1 MEALMKGFIYPGPL
15 SSMIFRAVKE
25 AVAESKKKKDGK
37 MCKRIKDAVVATVVV
52 YFTVIS

>member
-1 MEALMKGFIYPGPL
+1 MNGFIPRPPL
-15 SSMIFRAVKE
+15 SIGIFLAVKE

-37 MCKRIKDAVVATVVV
+37 MCKRIKDAVVATVVL

>member
-15 SSMIFRAVKE
+15 SSMTFRAVKE

-37 MCKRIKDAVVATVVV
+37 MCKRIKDAVVATVVS